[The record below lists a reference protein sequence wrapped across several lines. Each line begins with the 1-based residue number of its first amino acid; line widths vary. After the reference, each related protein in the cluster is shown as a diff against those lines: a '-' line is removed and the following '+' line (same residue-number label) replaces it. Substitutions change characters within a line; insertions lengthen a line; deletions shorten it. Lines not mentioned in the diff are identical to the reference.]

1 MRLIISFLIC
11 CFSVVC
17 SAERQEVRIHIQL
30 CDKDS
35 SEPLPDVVVNTFDT
49 KQRQLS
55 FNITDGD
62 GNTSVST
69 TGDYLVCSYLGFKEL
84 KVKLSTLKE
93 ITVKAPPIREKSDTL
108 VYLVDAFKSQSDRHL
123 EDILKKLPGIS
134 VSNDGRI
141 SYQGEAISKFYIE
154 GQDLLGGN
162 YNQATANLPVE
173 AVTNVE
179 VLEHNQNVKVLK
191 GKVLEKKSGVEYPA

>member
-1 MRLIISFLIC
+1 M
-11 CFSVVC
+11 
-17 SAERQEVRIHIQL
+17 
-30 CDKDS
+30 
-35 SEPLPDVVVNTFDT
+35 
-49 KQRQLS
+49 
-55 FNITDGD
+55 
-62 GNTSVST
+62 
-69 TGDYLVCSYLGFKEL
+69 
-84 KVKLSTLKE
+84 
-93 ITVKAPPIREKSDTL
+93 
-108 VYLVDAFKSQSDRHL
+108 
-123 EDILKKLPGIS
+123 PGIS

-191 GKVLEKKSGVEYPA
+191 GKVLEKKRR

>member
-93 ITVKAPPIREKSDTL
+93 NTCNKLYLEKSTVNLKEITVKAPPIREKSDTL

-123 EDILKKLPGIS
+123 EDISLASFKIC
-134 VSNDGRI
+134 
-141 SYQGEAISKFYIE
+141 
-154 GQDLLGGN
+154 
-162 YNQATANLPVE
+162 
-173 AVTNVE
+173 
-179 VLEHNQNVKVLK
+179 
-191 GKVLEKKSGVEYPA
+191 